1 MVTTL
6 VILAIFLA
14 LLVFFLVMRYYREMT
29 DKSRYWD
36 DPEHDP
42 WIAGQAKEVPRYP
55 KADWEPLLNDA
66 ALEKMSL
73 VPQSQPFVSPS
84 PRSKRRRSP
93 ERSGAPSSKR
103 HRLPWC
109 GYWNKDTGCRNE
121 KVGVD
126 MCRGKNGKK
135 YLHSCEVLIGP
146 ENNKKKCGSYTH
158 GKHGH
163 V

>member
-14 LLVFFLVMRYYREMT
+14 LLVLFLVMRYYREMT

-66 ALEKMSL
+66 ALEKMSHGTCGRKSR
-73 VPQSQPFVSPS
+73 VVSRAVS
-84 PRSKRRRSP
+84 R
-93 ERSGAPSSKR
+93 ASSR
-103 HRLPWC
+103 AGSRM
-109 GYWNKDTGCRNE
+109 GSR
-121 KVGVD
+121 
-126 MCRGKNGKK
+126 
-135 YLHSCEVLIGP
+135 
-146 ENNKKKCGSYTH
+146 CGSIVGITGEGGFRNMSGLPRYSSFS
-158 GKHGH
+158 
-163 V
+163 VLSLNNL